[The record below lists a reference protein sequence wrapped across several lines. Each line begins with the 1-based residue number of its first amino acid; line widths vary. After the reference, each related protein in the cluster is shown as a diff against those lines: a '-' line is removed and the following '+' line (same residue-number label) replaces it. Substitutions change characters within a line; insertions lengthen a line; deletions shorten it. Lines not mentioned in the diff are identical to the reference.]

1 MNTVNTNSI
10 FIRDAIN
17 LCIGII
23 QILSSSSKE
32 MQCKYKEAGINWSDS
47 KYQQLGDIVNECNL
61 SIKKTLHDLNG
72 CLISLSNLEQTVM
85 EYENINLVEIASVGD
100 TAESGFSEET
110 QNSFRSSISD
120 RGSYSGEKV
129 GAIKKLV
136 ATLTAVISALMP
148 FLVRLN
154 INNDITVR
162 EAYQIRQINVGQGTE
177 WPWIESIRIRED
189 ESESAPS
196 SSST

>member
-1 MNTVNTNSI
+1 LNTVNTNSI